1 MESTF
6 KHIWSLLEKH
16 GSVADYYKAE
26 CEPLWSTY
34 TLEEQRH
41 IYRAIRDKL
50 QKGGFVHYNPVLALR
65 DNAPKK
71 RLPLTLTYRDYYAR
85 YGTTEEQDG
94 WRMVK
99 PKEGNVYYER
109 N

>member
-1 MESTF
+1 
-6 KHIWSLLEKH
+6 
-16 GSVADYYKAE
+16 
-26 CEPLWSTY
+26 
-34 TLEEQRH
+34 
-41 IYRAIRDKL
+41 
-50 QKGGFVHYNPVLALR
+50 VHYNPVLALR

-71 RLPLTLTYRDYYAR
+71 RLPQTLTYRDYYAR

-94 WRMVK
+94 WKMVK